1 MRASNFPRWSLVG
14 LGLVI
19 VGAACA
25 ASAGPE
31 GFYTGKS
38 QGWFWYRHDPKPPP
52 PLEPVAP
59 PLPAPAP
66 TAGPPPE
73 APAPQPVPLSAAW
86 MREHLDR
93 YRDRAIDDPT
103 PENVAAFFYL
113 QRVVLDKSSTFAKV
127 AARVVQGNPDLDEIT
142 QRPTATFGANLAN
155 KTAGDARDAVLGR
168 IARLAVV
175 WFFFRSDCPYCEAQ
189 APLLERMAQRYG
201 FTVLPISLDGKPLP
215 SGAFA
220 TFRADAGQGQ
230 ALGVRATPT
239 MFLVHPAPD
248 GPTVAPVAQGLLSL
262 AQLQERFVT
271 AAVTAGWITE
281 ADANPTRAVT
291 TDTGA
296 ATLTPMGEL
305 PDDPAALV
313 ARLRELIHD

>member
-1 MRASNFPRWSLVG
+1 MRACKWHQISLVG
-14 LGLVI
+14 LGLL
-19 VGAACA
+19 
-25 ASAGPE
+25 SAGALSAAPA
-31 GFYTGKS
+31 GFYAGKS
-38 QGWFWYRHDPKPPP
+38 QGWFWYRHDPTPPP
-52 PLEPVAP
+52 PPASVPPPLPTPAPAVAP
-59 PLPAPAP
+59 P
-66 TAGPPPE
+66 PE
-73 APAPQPVPLSAAW
+73 SAAPQPAPLSAAW
-86 MREHLDR
+86 LRENLDR

-127 AARVVQGNPDLDEIT
+127 AERVVQGNPDLDEIT

-168 IARLAVV
+168 IAQHAVV

-189 APLLERMAQRYG
+189 APLLDRMSQRYG

-215 SGAFA
+215 SGVFP
-220 TFRADAGQGQ
+220 TFRADSGQGR

-239 MFLVHPAPD
+239 MFLVHPDPD
-248 GPTVAPVAQGLLSL
+248 GPKVAPVAQGLLSL
-262 AQLQERFVT
+262 TQLQERFVT

-281 ADANPTRAVT
+281 AEATPTRAVT
-291 TDTGA
+291 TEASAAPLTLAGA
-296 ATLTPMGEL
+296 L

-313 ARLRELIHD
+313 ARLRALIHD

>member
-1 MRASNFPRWSLVG
+1 MRAYRWSLVG

-19 VGAACA
+19 AGAASV
-25 ASAGPE
+25 ASAGLDE
-31 GFYTGKS
+31 FYEGKS
-38 QGWFWYRHDPKPPP
+38 QGWFWYRHDPPPP
-52 PLEPVAP
+52 PPAEPVP
-59 PLPAPAP
+59 PPPPSPIP
-66 TAGPPPE
+66 TVPPPPE
-73 APAPQPVPLSAAW
+73 AAAPQPAPLSAAW
-86 MREHLDR
+86 MRENLDR

-113 QRVVLDKSSTFAKV
+113 QRVVLDKSSTFARV
-127 AARVVQGNPDLDEIT
+127 AERVVQGNPDLDEIT

-189 APLLERMAQRYG
+189 APLLDRMSQRYG
-201 FTVLPISLDGKPLP
+201 FTVLPISLDGQPLP
-215 SGAFA
+215 SGVFPN
-220 TFRADAGQGQ
+220 FRADGGQGR
-230 ALGVRATPT
+230 ALGVRSTPT
-239 MFLVHPAPD
+239 MFLVRPDPD
-248 GPTVAPVAQGLLSL
+248 GPKVAPVAQGLLSL

-281 ADANPTRAVT
+281 ADVTPTRAVT
-291 TDTGA
+291 TDVSA
-296 ATLTPMGEL
+296 AALTRSGEL

-313 ARLRELIHD
+313 ARLRELIHE

>member
-1 MRASNFPRWSLVG
+1 M
-14 LGLVI
+14 
-19 VGAACA
+19 
-25 ASAGPE
+25 
-31 GFYTGKS
+31 
-38 QGWFWYRHDPKPPP
+38 Q
-52 PLEPVAP
+52 
-59 PLPAPAP
+59 PA
-66 TAGPPPE
+66 
-73 APAPQPVPLSAAW
+73 PLSAAW
-86 MREHLDR
+86 IRAHLDR

-189 APLLERMAQRYG
+189 APLLDLMSQRYG
-201 FTVLPISLDGKPLP
+201 FSVLPISLDGQPLP
-215 SGAFA
+215 SGVFPN
-220 TFRADAGQGQ
+220 FRADGGQGR

-239 MFLVHPAPD
+239 MFLVRPDPD
-248 GPTVAPVAQGLLSL
+248 GPQVAPVAQGLLSL

-281 ADANPTRAVT
+281 ADATPTRAVT
-291 TDTGA
+291 TEVSA
-296 ATLTPMGEL
+296 AALTRAGEL

-313 ARLRELIHD
+313 ARLRALIHD